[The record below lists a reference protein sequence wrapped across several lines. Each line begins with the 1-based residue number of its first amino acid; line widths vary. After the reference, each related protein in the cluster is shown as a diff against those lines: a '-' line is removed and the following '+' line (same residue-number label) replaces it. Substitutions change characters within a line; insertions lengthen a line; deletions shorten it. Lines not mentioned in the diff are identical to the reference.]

1 MQPPSGTEHTK
12 FLNGNVEVVDRVDM
26 WVAQVLAWPRFR
38 FLRDQRVDLHQEI
51 LQRVVESLRR
61 NRYDPTRD
69 FRTYVQG
76 VARHTASELMRK
88 RIRDRKLE
96 QTLPE
101 RPEPFPSPA
110 IQLARREAR
119 EILERLPSECGGL
132 LESYYIGQHSL
143 RDIADRDG
151 IPIGTVKSRLF
162 RCLESARRSL
172 RSRRGRDRKES
183 SR

>member
-1 MQPPSGTEHTK
+1 MQRAADTEHK
-12 FLNGNVEVVDRVDM
+12 EFLDGNAEAVDRVDK
-26 WVAQVLAWPRFR
+26 WTAQVLAWPRFR
-38 FLRDQRVDLHQEI
+38 FLRDQRIDLHQEI
-51 LQRVVESLRR
+51 LRRVVESLRR
-61 NRYDPTRD
+61 DRYDPTRD

-76 VARHTASELMRK
+76 VARHTASEVMRK

-110 IQLARREAR
+110 IQLARREAW
-119 EILERLPSECGGL
+119 EILDRLPVECRGL
-132 LESYYIGQHSL
+132 LESYYIEQHSL
-143 RDIADRDG
+143 RDIADRNG

-172 RSRRGRDRKES
+172 RSRRGKDRKES
-183 SR
+183 LR